1 MSGKKFVIID
11 AMALAYKAYFAFKTR
26 PLYTKKGEPT
36 SAVFGFLNQIIKI
49 YEDLKPDYA
58 AVAFDSKEKTFRH
71 EMYAEY
77 KGTRDEMPDDMI
89 PQIGRIKEVVEAL
102 GIPLLILPGYEAD
115 DIIGAASSKAEQSG
129 LFTYMISP
137 DKDYVQLVTDK
148 VYLVKP
154 GRSGEDYTILSP
166 EKVMETYEFSP
177 NQMIDYLS
185 LLGDQSDNIPGAK
198 GIGEK
203 GALKLIKE
211 FGTIDSIYERINE
224 VTPEGTKK
232 KLLAATEDV
241 RISKDLITIRKD
253 IPLELNLSEMAVKK
267 PDYPVVRKLFTEL
280 EFSRSL
286 NRIIEIFKLTDTDL
300 EGPHETTLFDNS
312 TISTQSK
319 NYTLICSV
327 KEMKTLAEK
336 LSKQELFVFDTET
349 DSLDR
354 FRMNMV
360 GAAFSFNA
368 HEAYYIPFRYAQ
380 SDASWPEECTTDAFA
395 EIFKP
400 VFENA
405 SVKKI
410 CQNGKFDISVL
421 KNYGITVNGFYFD
434 TMVASYILDPDQK
447 HNMDDLSRKYLDY
460 DPIPLSSLIGEKKD
474 PSRIYSVPVKNISD
488 YSCEDADVTYQLFTI
503 LNKKVQETG
512 QDKLAHEIEFP
523 LVEVLADMERAG
535 IRVDVH
541 ALKQQSKE
549 LQKLIESETTVI
561 HEMAG
566 QIFNVGSPAQLQKIL
581 FENLK
586 LPPTKKIKSGYSTDA
601 QSLESIRNEHEI
613 VEHIL
618 NYRTVSKLKSTYTD
632 SLPEMIHP
640 LTGRIHSSF
649 NQVVAATGRL
659 SSVDPN
665 LQNIPIR
672 TELGKDIRK
681 AFIPADNDHI
691 LLSADYSQIE
701 LRIMAHLSGDEYLV
715 NAFKNGEDIHRSTA
729 ALVFGISKDEVTSD
743 MRRKAKEVNFGILY
757 GIGVFGLKTRL
768 GISQQ
773 QAKEIIDGYFATFK
787 SVKSFMDESINKAR
801 ERGFSET
808 ITGRRRYLKNIN
820 SSNFTVRQFEE
831 RVAINMPIQ
840 GAAADIIKIAMVRLH
855 HYFREHKFKSRMVLQ
870 VHDELVFDVYKP
882 ELEKVKS
889 AVIDIMQNALPLSVP
904 MLVEAGTGV
913 NWLDAH

>member
-26 PLYTKKGEPT
+26 PLYTKNGEPT

-137 DKDYVQLVTDK
+137 DKDYVQLVTDR

-166 EKVMETYEFSP
+166 EKVLETYEFSP

-232 KLLAATEDV
+232 KLLAAAEDV

-253 IPLELNLSEMAVKK
+253 IPLDLNLSEMAVKK

-319 NYTLICSV
+319 NYTLIRSV

-773 QAKEIIDGYFATFK
+773 QAKEIIDGYFTTFK

-840 GAAADIIKIAMVRLH
+840 GAAADIIKLAMVRLH
-855 HYFREHKFKSRMVLQ
+855 HYFREQKFKSRMVLQ

>member
-1 MSGKKFVIID
+1 MSDKKFIIID

-49 YEDLKPDYA
+49 YEDLKPDYV

-71 EMYAEY
+71 EMYEEY
-77 KGTRDEMPDDMI
+77 KGTRAEMPEDMI
-89 PQIGRIKEVVEAL
+89 PQIGRIKEVVETL
-102 GIPLLILPGYEAD
+102 SIPLLILPGYEAD
-115 DIIGAASSKAEQSG
+115 DIIGAISKRAEEAG
-129 LFTYMISP
+129 LMTYMISP
-137 DKDYVQLVTDK
+137 DKDYVQLVTDR

-154 GRSGEDYTILSP
+154 GRSGDDYSILSP
-166 EKVMETYEFSP
+166 DKVKEVYEFEP
-177 NQMIDYLS
+177 KQMIDYLS

-211 FGTIDSIYERINE
+211 FGNIETIYQKIDS
-224 VTPEGTKK
+224 VTPEGIRQ
-232 KLLAATEDV
+232 KLIASAPNVE
-241 RISKDLITIRKD
+241 ISKNLVTIRKE
-253 IPLELNLSEMAVKK
+253 IPLEFTFEDAKVTK
-267 PDYPVVRKLFTEL
+267 PDYPAVRKLFTEL
-280 EFSRSL
+280 EFSRAL
-286 NRIIEIFKLTDTDL
+286 NRIVEIFKLSDSDL
-300 EGPHETTLFDNS
+300 EGPHEPTPFDNANFS
-312 TISTQSK
+312 SSSK
-319 NYTLICSV
+319 NYTLVTSV
-327 KEMKTLAEK
+327 KEMKKLAEK
-336 LSKQELFVFDTET
+336 LSKQKLFVFDTET
-349 DSLDR
+349 DGLDR
-354 FRMNMV
+354 FKMNMV
-360 GAAFSFNA
+360 GAAFSYKVN
-368 HEAYYIPFRYAQ
+368 EAYYIPFRYPQ
-380 SDASWPEECTTDAFA
+380 SDASWPEECTTDTFVD
-395 EIFKP
+395 IFKGL
-400 VFENA
+400 FENPDI
-405 SVKKI
+405 KKV

-421 KNYGITVNGFYFD
+421 KNYGIQVNGFYFD

-474 PSRIYSVPVKNISD
+474 PTKIYYVPVQNISD
-488 YSCEDADVTYQLFTI
+488 YSCEDADVTYQLFTT
-503 LNKKVQETG
+503 LNKKIEETG
-512 QDKLAHEIEFP
+512 QQKLAHDIEFP
-523 LVEVLADMERAG
+523 LVEVLEEMERAG
-535 IRVDVH
+535 IRVDVN
-541 ALKQQSKE
+541 ALRQQSKE
-549 LQKLIESETTVI
+549 LQRLIENETAII
-561 HEMAG
+561 HDLAG

-581 FENLK
+581 FEK
-586 LPPTKKIKSGYSTDA
+586 LRLTPTKKLKSGYSTDA

-659 SSVDPN
+659 SSIDPN

-681 AFIPADNDHI
+681 AFISADKDHI

-715 NAFKNGEDIHRSTA
+715 NAFKNGEDIHKSTA
-729 ALVFGISKDEVTSD
+729 ALVFGVKKSEVTSD

-768 GISQQ
+768 GITQQ
-773 QAKEIIDGYFATFK
+773 QAKEIIDGYFSTFK
-787 SVKSFMDESINKAR
+787 SVKSFMDESIKRAR
-801 ERGFSET
+801 EKGYSET
-808 ITGRRRYLKNIN
+808 ITGRRRYLRNIN

-840 GAAADIIKIAMVRLH
+840 GAAADIIKLAMVRLY
-855 HYFREHKFKSRMVLQ
+855 HYFREQNFKSRMVLQ

-882 ELEKVKS
+882 ELDKVKA

-904 MLVEAGTGV
+904 MLVEAGTGD

>member
-129 LFTYMISP
+129 LLTYMISP

-166 EKVMETYEFSP
+166 EKVLETYEFSP

-232 KLLAATEDV
+232 KLLAAAEDV

-319 NYTLICSV
+319 NYTLIRSV

-447 HNMDDLSRKYLDY
+447 HNMDDLSRKYLNY

-523 LVEVLADMERAG
+523 LVEVLADIERAG

-549 LQKLIESETTVI
+549 LQKLIESETAVI

-882 ELEKVKS
+882 ELEKVKT